1 MAATTIPESMQARL
15 TSVLQWPPINVSDD
29 YIYRSGGTMNVI
41 APSLTASTT
50 SRWWLFWLLAA
61 IILAL
66 SGLVAFGGD
75 FSVEAVRRVIR
86 LTAQMSLV
94 LFCTAFSAA
103 ALARH
108 LPSRST
114 LFLRRHRRQIGL
126 AFAFS
131 HGVHAIALAVFS
143 RMDPAQFDDATDPA
157 MFIFG
162 GLAYL
167 FIVAMA
173 ATSFDRTAAWL
184 GSRAWRLL
192 HTVGGYDIWLTF
204 MIAEGKRAVHDAYYW
219 PYVVLLVAALAM
231 RWLRGNSGQAAR

>member
-1 MAATTIPESMQARL
+1 MDVVAPPLATKA
-15 TSVLQWPPINVSDD
+15 
-29 YIYRSGGTMNVI
+29 
-41 APSLTASTT
+41 T

-66 SGLVAFGGD
+66 SGLVAWRGD
-75 FSVEAVRRVIR
+75 FSVEAVREVVR

-94 LFCTAFSAA
+94 LFCAAFAA
-103 ALARH
+103 SALARH
-108 LPSRST
+108 LPNAST

-131 HGVHAIALAVFS
+131 HGVHAIALFTFARIS
-143 RMDPAQFDDATDPA
+143 PAQFDDATDLP

-167 FIVAMA
+167 FIIAMA

-184 GSRAWRLL
+184 GPRAWRVL

-204 MIAEGKRAVHDAYYW
+204 VIAEGKRAVHDAYYW
-219 PYVVLLVAALAM
+219 PYVALLIAVMAI
-231 RWLRGNSGQAAR
+231 RWLGGKKRRIAH